1 MCRSAVGV
9 VLQDLKDHP
18 FRLYPTSL
26 CFSLKVVD
34 AHCKELRVKLNLY
47 LLNDLKL
54 QGS

>member
-9 VLQDLKDHP
+9 VLQDLKDLP

-34 AHCKELRVKLNLY
+34 AHCKELRFELNLY
-47 LLNDLKL
+47 VLNDLKL